1 MVLVDLNTGAL
12 ISDPQDVATVLEPDA
27 DTDALAAAAGG
38 NAGPIAISFP
48 RFVDG
53 RGFSLA
59 LLLRERHGFKGE
71 IGPSVKSSPIKASTC
86 CAPASTPP

>member
-38 NAGPIAISFP
+38 NAG
-48 RFVDG
+48 
-53 RGFSLA
+53 
-59 LLLRERHGFKGE
+59 
-71 IGPSVKSSPIKASTC
+71 
-86 CAPASTPP
+86 APP

>member
-71 IGPSVKSSPIKASTC
+71 IQYGETMRDLRRC
-86 CAPASTPP
+86 